1 MTAATLGDKPRGD
14 ELPDARGRMQAGL
27 VRALFVVVTL
37 AALGL
42 ATRETLAGT
51 PALTAALA
59 SLLGVAGLL
68 AVWRR
73 TKPSRVVVFAFF
85 CGLVALITRAALD
98 LGGASGSAL
107 CFGFVPG
114 FLAGL
119 VLGPAY
125 GWAVTAL
132 MLASFAWLYA
142 TTPLPGRFDVL
153 RFVDE
158 IAMTFFTAGLAHA
171 LTRSFRACE
180 AMIGARR
187 AMLVVMRER
196 RQAMTLAI
204 YDELEPLATELVDA
218 VASRSGA
225 AGRPELGPLLE
236 RLIGALNRAKELA
249 KKDEEVVPE
258 LPEPDAAIRRTAMRL
273 WLRLAA
279 VLMLF
284 FIVRNFLSGVPYWPS
299 AFTLV
304 FCLLF
309 DQWLKRPESSRHL
322 EGTALAIGLAAT
334 GPMLAHLLAYGAHAD
349 APPLVVMPG
358 TVLFTALLSQGPAA
372 WTVLALNAGLVVWCG
387 VGQPL
392 SLHAS
397 RLLGDLVLS
406 FIIVVVALRAVFTLR
421 GRYAQTLV
429 EQGHALVE
437 GLRQQRRLAG
447 TLFHDVSN
455 HLQTV
460 VFLSEFPD
468 PPPDFP
474 SVESLSRRVQRLIGL
489 SKGFLLSAPPNAEP
503 SFEPVLVSDAVAS
516 LREAFG
522 PRLSVKR
529 LELEVKIEP
538 SLRVLA
544 QADLLVESVLGN
556 LLSNAIKFSP
566 PGSRIRLTAT
576 HDGGYVR
583 LVLRDSGPGL
593 PAEVLSSLGH
603 DGAVPSRLGTAGE
616 QGQGYGLQLVREHV
630 QRMDGRLELRSR
642 PEGGTDAIVWLP
654 FVP

>member
-1 MTAATLGDKPRGD
+1 
-14 ELPDARGRMQAGL
+14 MQAGL

-42 ATRETLAGT
+42 ATRETLADT
-51 PALTAALA
+51 PALTAGLA
-59 SLLGVAGLL
+59 FLLGVAGLL
-68 AVWRR
+68 ATWRR
-73 TKPSRVVVFAFF
+73 TQPSRVVVFAFF
-85 CGLVALITRAALD
+85 CGLVLLVTRAALD
-98 LGGASGSAL
+98 LGGAAGSAL

-119 VLGPAY
+119 VLGPAC

-158 IAMTFFTAGLAHA
+158 VAMTIFTAGLAHA

-180 AMIGARR
+180 AMIAARR

-218 VASRSGA
+218 VARSPSGPS
-225 AGRPELGPLLE
+225 AGSELGPLLQ
-236 RLIGALNRAKELA
+236 RLVGALNRAKGLA
-249 KKDEEVVPE
+249 QKDEEFVPE

-279 VLMLF
+279 GLMLF
-284 FIVRNFLSGVPYWPS
+284 FIVRNFLSGVPYLPS

-304 FCLLF
+304 FCVVF
-309 DQWLKRPESSRHL
+309 DRWLERPESSRHL
-322 EGTALAIGLAAT
+322 EATALAIGLAAT

-349 APPLVVMPG
+349 APALVVMPG
-358 TVLFTALLSQGPAA
+358 TVLFTALLSRGPAA
-372 WTVLALNAGLVVWCG
+372 WAVLALNAALVVWTG
-387 VGQPL
+387 LGQPL
-392 SLHAS
+392 SLQAS

-406 FIIVVVALRAVFTLR
+406 FVIVVVALGAVFTLR
-421 GRYAQTLV
+421 GRYARTLM
-429 EQGHALVE
+429 EQGQALVE

-460 VFLSEFPD
+460 MFLSEFPD

-489 SKGFLLSAPPNAEP
+489 SKGFLLSAPPSAEP
-503 SFEPVLVSDAVAS
+503 SFVPVLVSDAVAA

-522 PRLSVKR
+522 PRLSLKQ
-529 LELEVKIEP
+529 LELEVQVEP

-544 QADLLVESVLGN
+544 QPDLLVESVLGN

-566 PGSRIRLTAT
+566 PGSRIRLTAA
-576 HDGGYVR
+576 HDGGYAC

-593 PAEVLSSLGH
+593 PAEVLSLLGH
-603 DGAVPSRLGTAGE
+603 EGAVPSRVGTAGE

-630 QRMDGRLELRSR
+630 QRMSGRLELRSR